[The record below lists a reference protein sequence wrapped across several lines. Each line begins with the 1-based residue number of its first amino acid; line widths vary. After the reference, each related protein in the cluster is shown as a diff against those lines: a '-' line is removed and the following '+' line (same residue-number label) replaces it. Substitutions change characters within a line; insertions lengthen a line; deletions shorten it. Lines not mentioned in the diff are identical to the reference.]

1 MMTPATDLSSLDG
14 RRVRSRRRCCRDA
27 GRGRSQ
33 GGFTLIE
40 LIVVIAII
48 GILAAIVIPRLTE
61 APRRAQEAVLKTNL
75 RALRSAINQ
84 YYADKGH
91 YPTSLDALVEDNY
104 FRTLP
109 LDPITKSNETWVPE
123 YEEYDPDQQ
132 PAETDLPEDGQPG
145 IIDVTSGSEEVSL
158 DGEPYSEW

>member
-1 MMTPATDLSSLDG
+1 MTTPTAFEDTAP
-14 RRVRSRRRCCRDA
+14 RRVRPSLRQADAAA
-27 GRGRSQ
+27 GRRAQ
-33 GGFTLIE
+33 AGFTLIE

-48 GILAAIVIPRLTE
+48 GILAAIVVPRLSE

-75 RALRSAINQ
+75 RSLRSAINQ

-104 FRTLP
+104 FRELP
-109 LDPITKSNETWVPE
+109 MDPMTKSNETWVPE
-123 YEEYDPDQQ
+123 YEELNPDEA
-132 PAETDLPEDGQPG
+132 PAETDLPDSGEPG
-145 IIDVTSGSEEVSL
+145 IIDVSSGSEETSL

>member
-1 MMTPATDLSSLDG
+1 MTPTTDLSLFDRPCSRSLRARRCG
-14 RRVRSRRRCCRDA
+14 TERVRRE
-27 GRGRSQ
+27 

-104 FRTLP
+104 FRSLP

-123 YEEYDPDQQ
+123 YEEYDPDQA
-132 PAETDLPEDGQPG
+132 PAETDQPEGGQPG
-145 IIDVTSGSEEVSL
+145 IIDVTSGSDEVSL
-158 DGEPYSEW
+158 NGEPYSEW